1 VVVEMRAVLR
11 SVASGVALL
20 ALASNARAS
29 SGAAPR
35 VVVVAQPPRDA
46 RLERALLLIRGE
58 LAGVGLS
65 AEILDAEPE
74 SADVAEGSYG
84 LVSLEEQGTVTRIRA
99 FAPGDPKPIVT
110 SVDAAEA
117 GVDAEVIAVRAV
129 ETLRAAV
136 LQFAQTHEAG
146 LPDAVRGFAQL
157 PKRAQA
163 ATHHDDGV
171 PAQPTLRAPRPS
183 APTAQLYIGPE
194 LVWQPRFLP
203 NLGAQG
209 GFAMGPRWGFVA
221 VGLESTLYDSDESA
235 RAGHVRVSR
244 RLFSV
249 QFGGR
254 FAMTRAWE
262 VTTRAGIGYASY
274 GVSGKP
280 EPGYVGVD
288 LAHHSAVLSLA
299 VGGAYYVAR
308 AIGVYLNVAGG
319 VALDAPELRVAG
331 EEVSTLDRP
340 SLSISSGVLATV
352 F

>member
-1 VVVEMRAVLR
+1 MVVEIRAVLR
-11 SVASGVALL
+11 SVASGLALF
-20 ALASNARAS
+20 ALASNAGAS
-29 SGAAPR
+29 AAPR

-65 AEILDAEPE
+65 AEILDKEPE

-84 LVSLEEQGTVTRIRA
+84 LVSLEEQGSVTQIRA

-110 SVDAAEA
+110 SVDTAEA

-157 PKRAQA
+157 RKPPAV
-163 ATHHDDGV
+163 ATRDAEGTTT
-171 PAQPTLRAPRPS
+171 QPPPNAPRPIP
-183 APTAQLYIGPE
+183 PTAQLYVGPE
-194 LVWQPRFLP
+194 LVWQPRFVP
-203 NLGAQG
+203 SLGAQG
-209 GFAMGPRWGFVA
+209 GFVIGPRWGFVA
-221 VGLESTLYDSDESA
+221 LGLESSLYDSDEGA
-235 RAGHVRVSR
+235 RAGHARVSR

-249 QFGGR
+249 QLGGR
-254 FAMTRAWE
+254 FAMSHAWE
-262 VTTRAGIGYASY
+262 VTTRAGISYALFD
-274 GVSGKP
+274 VNGKP

-288 LAHHSAVLSLA
+288 LTHHSAVLSLG
-299 VGGAYYVAR
+299 VGGAYYFAP
-308 AIGVYLNVAGG
+308 AFGAYLNVSGG
-319 VALDAPELRVAG
+319 VALDAPELRIAG
-331 EEVSTLDRP
+331 EEVSTLERP
-340 SLSISSGVLATV
+340 SLSVSSGVLVAV